1 MLQSVS
7 KMNPGSGVGDLLNQF
22 CHLLEQH
29 GTNLDQIGK
38 YISSTAAF
46 YLPQRGQSAA
56 VKKKLVIHYKS
67 NKDPKPQEPGD
78 TIEAI
83 LRTGHCRHG
92 HDLGTLVGSLHK

>member
-7 KMNPGSGVGDLLNQF
+7 KMNPGSGAGDLLNQF

-56 VKKKLVIHYKS
+56 EKKEARYSL
-67 NKDPKPQEPGD
+67 QEQQGSQ
-78 TIEAI
+78 TT
-83 LRTGHCRHG
+83 RTGRHY
-92 HDLGTLVGSLHK
+92 